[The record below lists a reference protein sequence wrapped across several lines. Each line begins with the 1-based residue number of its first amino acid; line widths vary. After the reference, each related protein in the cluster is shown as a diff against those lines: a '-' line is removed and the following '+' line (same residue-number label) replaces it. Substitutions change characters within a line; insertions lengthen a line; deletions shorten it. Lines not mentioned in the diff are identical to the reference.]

1 MLALFMGGGVL
12 QPVGVSYAFGLLSI
26 HKGPKLANDLL
37 SNKLELPPPRRQ
49 PPSLTSVLLGWKRK
63 EALERQ
69 PASSGSF
76 FVLAKPLGCVTS
88 VSIFWSRVTWGVTAG
103 EGLPSVTCLPT
114 MLPALSFLPEVRE
127 AVLAK
132 APDI

>member
-12 QPVGVSYAFGLLSI
+12 QPTGVSYAFGLLPI
-26 HKGPKLANDLL
+26 RKGPKLANDLL
-37 SNKLELPPPRRQ
+37 PNKLELPPPRRQ

-76 FVLAKPLGCVTS
+76 FVLQSP
-88 VSIFWSRVTWGVTAG
+88 
-103 EGLPSVTCLPT
+103 
-114 MLPALSFLPEVRE
+114 
-127 AVLAK
+127 
-132 APDI
+132 